1 MNEHIASTYGDRL
14 ADVYDEWF
22 DTVDE
27 AAIDR
32 LAELSEGG
40 RALELGIGTGRV
52 ALPLVA
58 RGIEVHGI
66 DASEAMV
73 ATLRRRPGAESI
85 NVTMGNFADVQVAG
99 EFRLIFVVFNTFFGL
114 VTQEDQVR
122 CFQNVAAHMGP
133 DGTFVVEV
141 FVPDMK
147 RFTGGQELRTR
158 EVTTEHVSMQASL
171 HDPVAQR
178 VKSQYIV
185 FSNNQVNNYP
195 VEIRYCWPSEL
206 DLMSQLAGL
215 RLRHRWSNWNRSEFN
230 ATSEKHISIY
240 ERAG

>member
-1 MNEHIASTYGDRL
+1 MDGYTDSTYGDAF

-22 DTVDE
+22 DTVDD

-32 LAELSEGG
+32 LAELAEGG

-73 ATLRRRPGAESI
+73 SKLRRRPGAESI
-85 NVTMGNFADVQVAG
+85 NVTMGNFADVQVAE

-114 VTQEDQVR
+114 VTQEEQVR
-122 CFQNVAAHMGP
+122 CFQNVAARLGP
-133 DGTFVVEV
+133 GGTFVIEV
-141 FVPDMK
+141 FVPDMS
-147 RFTGGQELRTR
+147 RFQGGQELRTR
-158 EVTTEHVSMQASL
+158 EVTTERVSLQASL
-171 HDPVAQR
+171 HDSLSQR

-185 FSNNQVNNYP
+185 FRNNQVNSYP

-206 DLMSQLAGL
+206 DLMARLAGL
-215 RLRHRWSNWNRSEFN
+215 RLRDRWGNWARGEFN
-230 ATSEKHISIY
+230 ATSEKHISVY
-240 ERAG
+240 ERE

>member
-1 MNEHIASTYGDRL
+1 MNEYIASTYGDHL

-22 DTVDE
+22 GDVDP
-27 AAIDR
+27 AAIET
-32 LAELSEGG
+32 LAELAEGG
-40 RALELGIGTGRV
+40 RALELGIGTGRI
-52 ALPLVA
+52 ALPLIA

-73 ATLRRRPGAESI
+73 AKLRRRPGAESI

-114 VTQEDQVR
+114 VTQEEQVG
-122 CFQNVAAHMGP
+122 CFQNVAAHLGP
-133 DGTFVVEV
+133 GGTFVIEV

-158 EVTTEHVSMQASL
+158 EVTTERVSLQASL
-171 HDPVAQR
+171 HDPVLQR

-206 DLMSQLAGL
+206 DLMAQLAGL
-215 RLRHRWSNWNRSEFN
+215 RLRHRWGSWARGEFN
-230 ATSEKHISIY
+230 AASEKHISIY
-240 ERAG
+240 ELTD

>member
-1 MNEHIASTYGDRL
+1 MNEYIASTYGDHL

-22 DTVDE
+22 DTVDD

-32 LAELSEGG
+32 LAELAEGG

-73 ATLRRRPGAESI
+73 TKLRRRPGAESI

-99 EFRLIFVVFNTFFGL
+99 DFRLIFVVFNTFFGL
-114 VTQEDQVR
+114 VTQEEQVR
-122 CFQNVAAHMGP
+122 CFQNVAARLGP
-133 DGTFVVEV
+133 GGAFVIEV
-141 FVPDMK
+141 FVPDMS
-147 RFTGGQELRTR
+147 RFQRGQELRTR
-158 EVTTEHVSMQASL
+158 EVTTERVSLQASL
-171 HDPVAQR
+171 HDPVSQR

-185 FSNNQVNNYP
+185 FKNNKVNNYP

-206 DLMSQLAGL
+206 DLMARLAGL
-215 RLRHRWSNWNRSEFN
+215 RLRDRWGNWARGEFN
-230 ATSEKHISIY
+230 ATSEKHISVY
-240 ERAG
+240 ERE

>member
-1 MNEHIASTYGDRL
+1 MNEYIASTYGDHL

-22 DTVDE
+22 DTVDD

-32 LAELSEGG
+32 LAELAKGG

-73 ATLRRRPGAESI
+73 TKLRRRPGAESI

-114 VTQEDQVR
+114 VTQEEQVR
-122 CFQNVAAHMGP
+122 CFQKVAARLGP
-133 DGTFVVEV
+133 GGTFVIEV
-141 FVPDMK
+141 FVPDMS
-147 RFTGGQELRTR
+147 RFQGGQELRTR
-158 EVTTEHVSMQASL
+158 EVTTERVSLQASL
-171 HDPVAQR
+171 HDPVLQR

-185 FSNNQVNNYP
+185 FRNNQVNSYP

-206 DLMSQLAGL
+206 DLMARLAGL
-215 RLRHRWSNWNRSEFN
+215 RLRDRWGNWARGEFN
-230 ATSEKHISIY
+230 ATSEKHISVY
-240 ERAG
+240 ERE

>member
-1 MNEHIASTYGDRL
+1 MSEYIASTYGDHL

-32 LAELSEGG
+32 LAELAGGG
-40 RALELGIGTGRV
+40 RVLELGIGTGRV

-73 ATLRRRPGAESI
+73 SKLRRRPGAESI

-114 VTQEDQVR
+114 VTQEEQVR
-122 CFQNVAAHMGP
+122 CFQNVAARLGP
-133 DGTFVVEV
+133 GGTFVIEV
-141 FVPDMK
+141 FVPDMS
-147 RFTGGQELRTR
+147 RFQGGQELRTR
-158 EVTTEHVSMQASL
+158 EVTTERVSLQASL
-171 HDPVAQR
+171 HDSLSQR

-185 FSNNQVNNYP
+185 FRNNQVNSYP

-206 DLMSQLAGL
+206 DLMARLAGL
-215 RLRHRWSNWNRSEFN
+215 RLRDRWGNWARGEFN
-230 ATSEKHISIY
+230 ATSEKHISVY
-240 ERAG
+240 ERE

>member
-1 MNEHIASTYGDRL
+1 MSEYIASTYGDHL

-32 LAELSEGG
+32 LAELAEGG

-73 ATLRRRPGAESI
+73 SKLRRRPGAESI

-114 VTQEDQVR
+114 VTQEEQVR
-122 CFQNVAAHMGP
+122 CFQNVAARLGP
-133 DGTFVVEV
+133 GGTFVIEV
-141 FVPDMK
+141 FVPDMS
-147 RFTGGQELRTR
+147 RFQGGHELRTR
-158 EVTTEHVSMQASL
+158 EVTTERVSLQASL
-171 HDPVAQR
+171 HDSLSQR

-185 FSNNQVNNYP
+185 FRNNQVNSYP

-206 DLMSQLAGL
+206 DLMARLAGL
-215 RLRHRWSNWNRSEFN
+215 RLRDRWGNWARGEFN
-230 ATSEKHISIY
+230 ATSEKHISVY
-240 ERAG
+240 ERE

>member
-1 MNEHIASTYGDRL
+1 MNEYIASTYGDHL

-22 DTVDE
+22 DTVDD

-32 LAELSEGG
+32 LAELGKGG

-73 ATLRRRPGAESI
+73 SKLRRRPGAESI

-114 VTQEDQVR
+114 VTQEEQVR
-122 CFQNVAAHMGP
+122 CFQNVAARLGP
-133 DGTFVVEV
+133 GGTFVIEV
-141 FVPDMK
+141 FVPDMS
-147 RFTGGQELRTR
+147 RFQGGQELRTR
-158 EVTTEHVSMQASL
+158 EVTTERVSLQASL
-171 HDPVAQR
+171 HDSLSQR

-185 FSNNQVNNYP
+185 FRNNQVNSYP

-206 DLMSQLAGL
+206 DLMARLAGL
-215 RLRHRWSNWNRSEFN
+215 RLRDRWGNWARGEFN
-230 ATSEKHISIY
+230 ATSEKHISVY
-240 ERAG
+240 ERE

>member
-1 MNEHIASTYGDRL
+1 MNEYIASTYGDHL

-22 DTVDE
+22 DTVDD

-32 LAELSEGG
+32 LAELAEGG

-73 ATLRRRPGAESI
+73 TKLRRRPGAESI

-114 VTQEDQVR
+114 VTQEEQVR
-122 CFQNVAAHMGP
+122 CFQNVAARLGP
-133 DGTFVVEV
+133 GGTFVIEV
-141 FVPDMK
+141 FVPDMS
-147 RFTGGQELRTR
+147 RFQGGQELRTR
-158 EVTTEHVSMQASL
+158 EVTTERVSLQASL
-171 HDPVAQR
+171 HDSLSQR

-185 FSNNQVNNYP
+185 FRNNQVNSYP

-206 DLMSQLAGL
+206 DLMARLAGL
-215 RLRHRWSNWNRSEFN
+215 RLRDRWGNWARGEFN
-230 ATSEKHISIY
+230 ATSEKHISVY
-240 ERAG
+240 ERE

>member
-1 MNEHIASTYGDRL
+1 MNEYIASTYGDHL

-22 DTVDE
+22 DTVDD

-32 LAELSEGG
+32 LAELAEGG

-73 ATLRRRPGAESI
+73 TKLRRRPGAESI

-114 VTQEDQVR
+114 VTQEEQVR
-122 CFQNVAAHMGP
+122 CFQKVAARLGP
-133 DGTFVVEV
+133 GGTFVIEV
-141 FVPDMK
+141 FVPDMS
-147 RFTGGQELRTR
+147 RFQGGQELRTR
-158 EVTTEHVSMQASL
+158 EVTTERVSLQASL
-171 HDPVAQR
+171 HDPVLQR

-185 FSNNQVNNYP
+185 FRNNQVNSYP

-206 DLMSQLAGL
+206 DLMARLAGL
-215 RLRHRWSNWNRSEFN
+215 RLRDRWGNWARGEFN
-230 ATSEKHISIY
+230 ATSEKHISVY
-240 ERAG
+240 ERE